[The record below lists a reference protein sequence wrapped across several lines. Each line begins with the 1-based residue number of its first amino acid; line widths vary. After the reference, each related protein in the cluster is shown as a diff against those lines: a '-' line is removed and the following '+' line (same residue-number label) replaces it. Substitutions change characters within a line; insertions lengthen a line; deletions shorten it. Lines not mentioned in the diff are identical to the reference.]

1 MNTFHEPE
9 RGSTLRIYRD
19 QTLVVLHMTS
29 PRDDGADGC
38 YNMEA
43 ADARAMGQLLID
55 HADAID
61 KAAHD
66 KHAAEVLERRNR
78 VTRRYMNANWNDLS
92 NRVTRE
98 MVDRIIE
105 LESQQEETK

>member
-19 QTLVVLHMTS
+19 IQLVVLHMTS
-29 PRDDGADGC
+29 PKDGGADGC

-43 ADARAMGQLLID
+43 ADARAIGKILID

-61 KAAHD
+61 KSAREAALV
-66 KHAAEVLERRNR
+66 AAMKRRNVVAQHYTDAAWSALDR
-78 VTRRYMNANWNDLS
+78 GARTMI
-92 NRVTRE
+92 
-98 MVDRIIE
+98 DRIIE
-105 LESQQEETK
+105 LETQQEENK